1 MREWRNL
8 PPQSWQIDNNG
19 FGPHNG
25 HKPSARTY
33 APQTV
38 DLGEK
43 RGPLDVVL
51 GLGELSQ
58 PAVIAGKDSVFGGWD
73 VAWFRTSAWNHFGK
87 TF

>member
-1 MREWRNL
+1 MALLEYLVPFHCL
-8 PPQSWQIDNNG
+8 P
-19 FGPHNG
+19 
-25 HKPSARTY
+25 KT
-33 APQTV
+33 T

-43 RGPLDVVL
+43 LDLPDVVF